1 MQEALKAATVD
12 VHIAQA
18 QARARQ
24 IQLEADA
31 SVIGRDA
38 VALREIASNL
48 PALAFQ
54 DLLGP
59 TLLQFRDR
67 RTAVLG

>member
-1 MQEALKAATVD
+1 
-12 VHIAQA
+12 
-18 QARARQ
+18 
-24 IQLEADA
+24 LER
-31 SVIGRDA
+31 V
-38 VALREIASNL
+38 NL

-67 RTAVLG
+67 RTGVLG